1 MEQNPSRP
9 AVFLSVEWN
18 TLLPLRPQRAPPGT
32 YSSKNGASSRRS
44 MRSCPSVVV
53 ARRLRRDVPVL
64 QRRFQDPAAVELTHR
79 GAVDLLPGR
88 AALRY
93 RRDALLAL
101 AAFDLLVRH
110 QHVAAPGVEVDADH
124 VAGSQPGQAAAGC
137 ALGRGVEDRRAVGGA
152 GLPAVADGGQGVYP
166 AFQERVR
173 RLHVDDLGRARPTD
187 RAGAPD
193 HQDGALVDAQVRIV
207 DALVVVVGAVEDD
220 RAAFEHAGVAEVARA
235 EVLGDHARL

>member
-53 ARRLRRDVPVL
+53 ARRLRRDVPIL
-64 QRRFQDPAAVELTHR
+64 QRRFQDPAAIELAYR
-79 GAVDLLPGR
+79 GAVEFLPGR

-93 RRDALLAL
+93 KWGALLL

-124 VAGSQPGQAAAGC
+124 VAGSQPGQTAAGC
-137 ALGRGVEDRRAVGGA
+137 ALGCG
-152 GLPAVADGGQGVYP
+152 
-166 AFQERVR
+166 
-173 RLHVDDLGRARPTD
+173 
-187 RAGAPD
+187 
-193 HQDGALVDAQVRIV
+193 
-207 DALVVVVGAVEDD
+207 
-220 RAAFEHAGVAEVARA
+220 
-235 EVLGDHARL
+235 